1 MIVKSTDKV
10 SIRYVSGGHSFSEAE
25 LAAINEAQGDIEVI
39 VVTPKVTLVPC
50 ECYDEHLAHEYLL
63 SLNMTPSPKECVVA
77 SVKDGAMVA
86 VMAVDSSLVELLRGV
101 RGNVTFT
108 SPLLL
113 GEPIERGML
122 LELDGEVAF
131 IRIYN
136 GGLLFAEA
144 VTIDSDADL
153 SYIVEKLNSIYGIYN
168 MYAHVRGDV
177 ERVMRVCGGCF
188 TNLNK

>member
-1 MIVKSTDKV
+1 
-10 SIRYVSGGHSFSEAE
+10 
-25 LAAINEAQGDIEVI
+25 
-39 VVTPKVTLVPC
+39 
-50 ECYDEHLAHEYLL
+50 
-63 SLNMTPSPKECVVA
+63 
-77 SVKDGAMVA
+77 MVA
-86 VMAVDSSLVELLRGV
+86 VMAVDSSLVELLLCV

-122 LELDGEVAF
+122 LELDGEVVF

-144 VTIDSDADL
+144 VTIESDADL

-177 ERVMRVCGGCF
+177 ERVVRVCGGCF

>member
-1 MIVKSTDKV
+1 
-10 SIRYVSGGHSFSEAE
+10 
-25 LAAINEAQGDIEVI
+25 
-39 VVTPKVTLVPC
+39 
-50 ECYDEHLAHEYLL
+50 
-63 SLNMTPSPKECVVA
+63 MTPSPKECVVA

-144 VTIDSDADL
+144 VTIESDADL

-177 ERVMRVCGGCF
+177 ERVVRVCGGCF
-188 TNLNK
+188 SNLNK